1 MSTTTANM
9 GLTLPA
15 LNSDPGIWDG
25 FWNGNG
31 ALIDGHRHVTGE
43 GVPIPTAGI
52 LLNADLTFGGY
63 AATNLKATRYTAQ
76 GVSPGTFS
84 VYFKGVDAYVADG
97 NGVEVRLTASGGVNV
112 SIAGGLTGDYVAAAA
127 SFYYDD
133 AAKSYLALQLA
144 PAPNV
149 WASLSAG
156 DLDLYEKTSGSATRV
171 RLSSPAALAAS
182 YAMTYPAALPA
193 TTSLFQVTSAGV
205 MTFSNTV
212 VKAVT
217 MSELTTFSA
226 GATASANQHFTVSG
240 TGEYKHGTKR
250 RPVSPNTGNGSGFTM
265 GDGMITASGACTFW
279 VPLTLE
285 VGERITGCSYTI
297 DGDGA
302 VTFTVSV
309 DHYSATGTKTQIG
322 AASGTTPS
330 ATPTTFAIAGLTATT
345 LANNEQV
352 VVKYT
357 FSGANGV
364 LYVTDPSFTRP

>member
-1 MSTTTANM
+1 MTTTASM

-15 LNSDPGIWDG
+15 LNGDRGVWDTYTNQN
-25 FWNGNG
+25 WN
-31 ALIDGHRHVTGE
+31 LVDGHRHVTGE

-63 AATNLKATRYTAQ
+63 AAKDLKATRYSVQTT
-76 GVSPGTFS
+76 SPGTFS

-97 NGVEVRLTASGGVNV
+97 NGTEIRLTASGGVNV
-112 SIAGGLTGDYVAAAA
+112 SIAGGIAGDYVAASA

-133 AAKSYLALQLA
+133 ANKSYLALQAA

-156 DLDLYEKTSGSATRV
+156 DLDLYEKSSGISKRV

-182 YAMTYPAALPA
+182 YAMTFPAALPA
-193 TTSLFQVTSAGV
+193 STQLFQITSAGV

-217 MSELTTFSA
+217 MTELTTFSA
-226 GATASANQHFTVSG
+226 GATAAADQHFTVSG

-265 GDGMITASGACTFW
+265 GDGKITSSGACTFW

-285 VGERITGCSYTI
+285 VGERITALAYTI
-297 DGDGA
+297 DGDGVA
-302 VTFTVSV
+302 TFTVSV
-309 DHYSATGTKTQIG
+309 DVYSSAGAKTTIG
-322 AASGTTPS
+322 SASGTTPN
-330 ATPTTFAIAGLTATT
+330 ATVTTFAIAGLTATT

-357 FSGANGV
+357 FNAANGV
-364 LYVTDPSFTRP
+364 LYATDPSFTRP